1 MEICT
6 ALQTDVVVFRSV
18 SFGWTMTNNTRI
30 LHGTFLQQD
39 KLLVSPVI
47 QDHKYCILFY
57 CVLSF
62 HGNIFVSD
70 QASLEGSCSWPF
82 PNILLLLLPAP
93 ICTHPHV
100 STGSCL
106 EGKGMIYERDTKMVC
121 IKTLSPSLPSLSQGL
136 HLPYRWR
143 YGYNQNGKKKQM
155 AQTRNFTCKLHS

>member
-1 MEICT
+1 M
-6 ALQTDVVVFRSV
+6 
-18 SFGWTMTNNTRI
+18 
-30 LHGTFLQQD
+30 
-39 KLLVSPVI
+39 I

-62 HGNIFVSD
+62 HGIIFVSD

-121 IKTLSPSLPSLSQGL
+121 IKTLSPSLPSPSQGL
-136 HLPYRWR
+136 QLPYRWR

-155 AQTRNFTCKLHS
+155 AQTRNFTCKLHSWGKQSASCDYRPWYWIRKHHQTFNHCLL